1 MSVQKLDRNI
11 FQRLFGLCATRKPS
25 RQEAWDASEGKITLD
40 LKAVPEL
47 NSKGSAVRID
57 GKGIKVP
64 VLVVHG
70 DDGEYRAFQNRC
82 THGKRALDPVPGT
95 NTIQCCS
102 VGTSTFSYDGSLIEG
117 PAKGPLTV
125 YRVDQA
131 GETLTITLK

>member
-25 RQEAWDASEGKITLD
+25 RQEAWGASEGKITLD

-70 DDGEYRAFQNRC
+70 NDREYRAFQNRC

-102 VGTSTFSYDGSLIEG
+102 VGTSTFSYDGTLIEG